1 MEIKDNV
8 QSKNYKGIALSCG
21 SAGGYAQLGALHYFY
36 SETNALKDCKY
47 FAGASVGAA
56 ISGFLAIGYKPVE
69 IFAELVT
76 NDVNEIFELNLNLM
90 NIFSTWGLVENEKF
104 KAYIENMII
113 KKYNK
118 VPTLKEIYEETGNI
132 VTTVS
137 YCLSQN
143 KSYYFNY
150 KSFPDMPLSTAI
162 VLSCNIPVLF
172 EKAEYGGEIY
182 IDGAI
187 FDRCP
192 AIWLKDF
199 IKKDSN
205 INDFSI
211 LVLDLFSPSQQKR
224 NEIKRFIDYVTK
236 IGLVFL
242 DSQTKPQTDEI
253 LDVIKVTNDFSDFT
267 LKVEKQQ
274 KFKAFTSSLN
284 ETKKQFTENPKRQSI
299 SGDEKENLVEE
310 QKVEQKED
318 QKVEDK
324 SNKIEKNDKYKMD

>member
-1 MEIKDNV
+1 
-8 QSKNYKGIALSCG
+8 
-21 SAGGYAQLGALHYFY
+21 
-36 SETNALKDCKY
+36 
-47 FAGASVGAA
+47 
-56 ISGFLAIGYKPVE
+56 
-69 IFAELVT
+69 
-76 NDVNEIFELNLNLM
+76 
-90 NIFSTWGLVENEKF
+90 
-104 KAYIENMII
+104 
-113 KKYNK
+113 
-118 VPTLKEIYEETGNI
+118 
-132 VTTVS
+132 
-137 YCLSQN
+137 
-143 KSYYFNY
+143 
-150 KSFPDMPLSTAI
+150 MPLSTAI

-192 AIWLKDF
+192 AVWLKDF

-310 QKVEQKED
+310 QKVEQKEE